1 MSDSVTTLTRHA
13 SARHASTEDLLTVLL
28 AGRGGRGPARKK
40 AARLLAACGGLA
52 GLARLGEGVR
62 HVEDLAPVAADRL
75 AAAFELGL
83 RCAQP
88 TGRRTAV
95 IACSDDIVAQ
105 LGPRLRHLM
114 HEQVW
119 MIGLD
124 ARNVVLATCRIA
136 EGGQHGC
143 ALLARDVLRV
153 AVQIG
158 AHSFVLAHN
167 HPGGDPR
174 PSAEDVHL
182 TEQIA
187 SAAACVG
194 IPLIDHVIVTRS
206 GHSSLLNL
214 GLVPNLTDDLA
225 DRLPTRARVAGPRT
239 LRSPDEGVDD
249 PPHHHNIPR
258 PCVVTIP
265 NPVGPGCRDRWSVDA
280 TTKPTWSRA
289 GRVRRSS
296 SP

>member
-1 MSDSVTTLTRHA
+1 MSATVPTLSRHA
-13 SARHASTEDLLTVLL
+13 PARHASTEDLLAVLVS
-28 AGRGGRGPARKK
+28 GRGGPTAARKK
-40 AARLLAACGGLA
+40 AVRLLAACGGLA

-62 HVEDLAPVAADRL
+62 HVEDLAPIAAERL
-75 AAAFELGL
+75 AAAVELGL

-88 TGRRTAV
+88 SSDRKTVVT
-95 IACSDDIVAQ
+95 CSEDIVAE

-124 ARNVVLATCRIA
+124 ARNVVLAKCRIA

-158 AHSFVLAHN
+158 AQSFVLAHN
-167 HPGGDPR
+167 HPGGDSR

-187 SAAACVG
+187 GAAACVG
-194 IPLIDHVIVTRS
+194 VPLIDHVIVTRS
-206 GHSSLLNL
+206 GHTSLLNL
-214 GLVPNLTDDLA
+214 GLIPDLSDELA
-225 DRLPTRARVAGPRT
+225 ERLPSRARVAH
-239 LRSPDEGVDD
+239 
-249 PPHHHNIPR
+249 PPIP
-258 PCVVTIP
+258 VH
-265 NPVGPGCRDRWSVDA
+265 
-280 TTKPTWSRA
+280 
-289 GRVRRSS
+289 RRR
-296 SP
+296 